1 MINKPRLRAR
11 PYEPFYVSPPKWS
24 PPSFSAISS
33 HHYRSAV
40 KLIQYAQAECITQ
53 QFKTSFFIISA
64 ICLFHACLE
73 CYINEYIGL
82 ILFSFEEQDRKD
94 TVKRFMSIQDKP
106 LGRGKLN
113 GYLDACGARD
123 HFEATAVEDV
133 VALCELRDRLYH
145 HSAEM
150 KPFNEYPQAAIVVLN
165 KVGVPSMNS
174 SWVSLVSHLEVG
186 NWARKVTERFVE
198 RHCAITGWESP
209 FSGQP
214 PAWNSGL

>member
-1 MINKPRLRAR
+1 MVNKPRLRAR
-11 PYEPFYVSPPKWS
+11 PYEPFYVPPEPS

-40 KLIQYAQAECITQ
+40 KLIQYAQAECTTQ
-53 QFKTSFFIISA
+53 QFKTSFFILSV

-82 ILFSFEEQDRKD
+82 ILFSLEEQVEKD
-94 TVKRFMSIQDKP
+94 TVIRFMSIQDRP
-106 LGRGKLN
+106 FGRVKLN
-113 GYLDACGARD
+113 EYLDACGVRD
-123 HFEATAVEDV
+123 HFEVAAVEDV

-150 KPFNEYPQAAIVVLN
+150 KPFNEYPQPVIVVLN

-174 SWVSLVSHLEVG
+174 SWVSLVSHLDVG
-186 NWARKVTERFVE
+186 NWARKVTERFID
-198 RHCAITGWESP
+198 RHCAITGWASP